1 MGNATAKFVLP
12 EERELNKKRAE
23 LAQLEEELSRKEL
36 KLATLRAE
44 LKAFEARYVR
54 IIGVRYAELD
64 EIIAQIAKLHLRLN
78 PDDKNAQEVAAKARA
93 WARKSARATDDTNEI
108 KQQRFK
114 ASKHLKKL
122 YRKVAKRIH
131 PDLTT
136 DSKERRR
143 REFMMAAANRAY
155 EEGDEAELYRILRRW
170 ESGPEPVKGKSPA
183 AELIRVIRKIA
194 QVRERLRIIET
205 DISELKQS
213 ALYELKTKVEES
225 QDKGRDLLAEMA
237 SRIDKN
243 IALSKIRLKKL
254 KVRVASI

>member
-1 MGNATAKFVLP
+1 MRTAIGKFVLP
-12 EERELNKKRAE
+12 EEWELNKKRAE
-23 LAQLEEELSRKEL
+23 LAQLEEKLSRKEL
-36 KLATLRAE
+36 ELATLRAE
-44 LKAFEARYVR
+44 LGAFEIKYIR

-64 EIIAQIAKLHLRLN
+64 EIIAQMAELHSILK
-78 PDDKNAQEVAAKARA
+78 PDDKEAQEVAAKARA
-93 WARKSARATDDTNEI
+93 WAWKSAQATDDRSKI

-155 EEGDEAELYRILRRW
+155 AEGDEAELQRILQQW
-170 ESGPEPVKGKSPA
+170 ESGPDPVKGKSPA

-194 QVRERLRIIET
+194 QVRERLRIIEA
-205 DISELKQS
+205 DISRLKRS
-213 ALYELKTKVEES
+213 ELYEVKTKVEAS
-225 QDKGRDLLAEMA
+225 QAKGRDLLAEMA
-237 SRIDKN
+237 SQIDYN

-254 KVRVASI
+254 KIRVASI

>member
-1 MGNATAKFVLP
+1 
-12 EERELNKKRAE
+12 
-23 LAQLEEELSRKEL
+23 
-36 KLATLRAE
+36 
-44 LKAFEARYVR
+44 
-54 IIGVRYAELD
+54 
-64 EIIAQIAKLHLRLN
+64 
-78 PDDKNAQEVAAKARA
+78 
-93 WARKSARATDDTNEI
+93 
-108 KQQRFK
+108 
-114 ASKHLKKL
+114 L

-155 EEGDEAELYRILRRW
+155 EEGDEAELHRILRRW